1 MGGFFKMFFASLL
14 AIVVFCVIGFIIFLA
29 LIVGLTSP
37 EKPPVEKNSV
47 LVLNIGQRFNEQQLE
62 NPLAELSGNAELS
75 VPGVYDVVRL
85 IQKAASDDKIKGI
98 YLQSGLNPNGF
109 ATSEEIRNALVS
121 FKKSGKFI
129 IAYTEMMNQ
138 KSYHVA
144 NVADKIY
151 VNPKGFFDWTGFSA
165 ELLFL
170 KGTLE
175 KLDIEPQ
182 IFYAGKFKSAT
193 EPFRT
198 DKMTDENKLQTSV
211 WLGDLYSHFLMK
223 AAEARKIDTATLH
236 QLANEGVIRKP
247 DDAVAKKLIDGVK
260 YDDEVKDEIKEKLKL
275 GKYDKINF
283 ISINS
288 YFKAASYK
296 KYKGEKIAL
305 IYAEG
310 AIVDGGGSDQ
320 AQIASANYIKLI
332 RKARLDKTI
341 KAIVF
346 RVNSGGGSA
355 LASETIWREL
365 SLAKKE
371 KPVVVSF
378 GDVAASGGY
387 YISCAADSIFASPVT
402 ITGSIGVFGIIP
414 NMEGF
419 FKNKL
424 GVTFDGVKTGPYADL
439 GAIYRPMSEN
449 EKEFIQQSIDEIYLS
464 FKQRVADGRKKPV
477 EYIDSIA
484 QGRVWSGS
492 KAIENGLIDKF
503 GGLQDAVD
511 CAARMA
517 KLSDYRLREYP
528 EVQNVFD
535 RLFGRSTDTA
545 KDKMLKEELG
555 EDQYK
560 IYKEML
566 RVKEMT
572 NSAQTRIPFEFFV
585 N

>member
-1 MGGFFKMFFASLL
+1 MGGFFKMFFASFL
-14 AIVVFCVIGFIIFLA
+14 ALVIFCIIGFFIFLA
-29 LIVGLTSP
+29 LIAGLAKSD
-37 EKPPVEKNSV
+37 KPVVERNSV
-47 LVLNIGQRFNEQQLE
+47 LVVNLGQPFQEQQIE
-62 NPLAELSGNAELS
+62 SPLAILSSNDELSI
-75 VPGVYDVVRL
+75 PGVYDVVRL
-85 IQKAASDDKIKGI
+85 IHKAGNDDKIKGI
-98 YLQSGLNPNGF
+98 YLMSGMSPNGF
-109 ATSEEIRNALVS
+109 ATSEEIRNALIA

-129 IAYTEMMNQ
+129 VAYSEMMSQ

-151 VNPKGFFDWTGFSA
+151 VNPKGFFNWTGFSS

-193 EPFRT
+193 EPLRT
-198 DKMTDENKLQTSV
+198 DKMSPENKLQTSV
-211 WLGDLYSHFLMK
+211 WLNDLYSHFLIN
-223 AAEARKIDTATLH
+223 AAAARKADTATLH
-236 QLANEGVIRKP
+236 RLANEAAIKNP
-247 DDAVAKKLIDGVK
+247 QDAVANKLIDAVK
-260 YDDEVKDEIKEKLKL
+260 YDDEIKDEIKQRLNL
-275 GKYDKINF
+275 GKFDKINF

-288 YFKAASYK
+288 YFKTGAHK
-296 KYKGEKIAL
+296 KLSGERIAL
-305 IYAEG
+305 IYAQG
-310 AIVDGGGSDQ
+310 NIIDGGGDQ
-320 AQIASANYIKLI
+320 GQIGSANYIKLI

-387 YISCAADSIFASPVT
+387 YISCAADSIFASPTT

-439 GAIYRPMSEN
+439 GAIYRPMNEN
-449 EKEFIQQSIDEIYLS
+449 EKKFVQQTIDEIYLS
-464 FKQRVADGRKKPV
+464 FKQRVADGRKKSIEFV
-477 EYIDSIA
+477 DSIA
-484 QGRVWSGS
+484 QGRVWSGNR
-492 KAIENGLIDKF
+492 AIGIGLVDKF

-511 CAARMA
+511 CAARLA
-517 KLSDYRLREYP
+517 KLKDYRLREYP
-528 EVQNVFD
+528 EVQNLFE
-535 RLFGRSTDTA
+535 RLFGGT
-545 KDKMLKEELG
+545 KDNTLKTEMIKKGLG
-555 EDQYK
+555 EDQFK
-560 IYKEML
+560 IYNEML
-566 RVKEMT
+566 RIKEMT
-572 NSAQTRIPFEFFV
+572 NSAQARLPFEFFI

>member
-1 MGGFFKMFFASLL
+1 MAGFFKMFFASLL
-14 AIVVFCVIGFIIFLA
+14 ALIIFSVVGFFIFLA
-29 LIVGLTSP
+29 LIAGLARSD
-37 EKPPVEKNSV
+37 KPTVEKNSV
-47 LVLNIGQRFNEQQLE
+47 LVVNLSQPYLEQQVE
-62 NPLAELSGNAELS
+62 NPLATFSSNDELT

-85 IQKAASDDKIKGI
+85 IHKATNDDKIKGI
-98 YLQSGLNPNGF
+98 YLQSGINPNGF
-109 ATSEEIRNALVS
+109 AACEEIRNALVA

-129 IAYTEMMNQ
+129 LAYSEMMTQ

-144 NVADKIY
+144 NVADRLY
-151 VNPKGFFDWTGFSA
+151 VNPKGMFDWTGFSA

-198 DKMTDENKLQTSV
+198 DKMTEENKLQTSV
-211 WLGDLYSHFLMK
+211 WLGDLYSHFLVK
-223 AAEARKIDTATLH
+223 AAEARKIDTANLH
-236 QLANEGVIRKP
+236 RLANDATIRTP
-247 DDAVAKKLIDGVK
+247 QDAVTHKLIDGIK
-260 YDDEVKDEIKEKLKL
+260 YDDEIKDEIKEKLKL

-283 ISINS
+283 ISINT
-288 YFKAASYK
+288 YFKAGGYK
-296 KYKGEKIAL
+296 RSSGEKIAL

-310 AIVDGGGSDQ
+310 VIIDGGGDQ
-320 AQIASANYIKLI
+320 TQIASADYIRLI

-365 SLAKKE
+365 ALAKKE

-387 YISCAADSIFASPVT
+387 YISCAADSIFGSPTT

-439 GAIYRPMSEN
+439 GAIYRPMNEN
-449 EKEFIQQSIDEIYLS
+449 EKKFVQQSIDEIYMS
-464 FKQRVADGRKKPV
+464 FKQRVADGRKKPI
-477 EYIDSIA
+477 EYVDSIA
-484 QGRVWSGS
+484 QGRVWSGT
-492 KAIENGLIDKF
+492 KAIENGLIDKL

-517 KLSDYRLREYP
+517 KLKTYRLREYP

-535 RLFGRSTDTA
+535 RLFGGSRDNT
-545 KDKMLKEELG
+545 LKTEAMRKELG
-555 EDQYK
+555 EDQFK
-560 IYKEML
+560 IYQQML

-572 NSAQTRIPFEFFV
+572 NTPQARLPFEFFV